1 MLDIDPKYINNHFIF
16 LKRYREN
23 NYHRWFKQTN
33 EQRATKMAQREEVL
47 TAKPASWS
55 LIL

>member
-33 EQRATKMAQREEVL
+33 EQRASKMAQREEVL